1 MLDFADNFYE
11 VTVENKKAL
20 WQMIKDQGITLY
32 NGDEFD
38 FDYAE
43 VGYVLGNIDNLNPKE
58 TGVWGSRECL
68 SDDELVKVT
77 TELPAA

>member
-1 MLDFADNFYE
+1 MLDFVNNFYE

-32 NGDEFD
+32 NSDEFD

-43 VGYVLGNIDNLNPKE
+43 VGYVLGNIDNQNPKE
-58 TGVWGSRECL
+58 TGFWGSRECL
-68 SDDELVKVT
+68 TEDDLAKVT

>member
-1 MLDFADNFYE
+1 MLDFVNNFYE

-20 WQMIKDQGITLY
+20 WQMINDQGITLY
-32 NGDEFD
+32 NGNEFD

-58 TGVWGSRECL
+58 TGFWGSRECL
-68 SDDELVKVT
+68 SDDDLEKVT

>member
-1 MLDFADNFYE
+1 MLDFVNNFYE

-58 TGVWGSRECL
+58 TGFWGSRECL
-68 SDDELVKVT
+68 SNDELVKVT